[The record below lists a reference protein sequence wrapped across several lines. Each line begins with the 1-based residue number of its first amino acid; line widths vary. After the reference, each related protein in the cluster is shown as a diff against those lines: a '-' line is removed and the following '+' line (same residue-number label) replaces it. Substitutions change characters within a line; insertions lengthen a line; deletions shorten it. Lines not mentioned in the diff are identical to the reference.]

1 MKQKKQLSELRKF
14 KRPAA
19 TIFADRTAYAYFSFK
34 RIGNAYI
41 LNCVALF
48 LLSISR
54 RKTLEVGGKDLLSD
68 YEPKVMALSRGIFT
82 WVTNQLNPPVRPAMV
97 QGEKPLSRGERAHF
111 GR

>member
-1 MKQKKQLSELRKF
+1 MFLGRRQATPSLLKQKKQLSELRKF

-41 LNCVALF
+41 QIRVALF

-54 RKTLEVGGKDLLSD
+54 RKTFEVEGKELVSH
-68 YEPKVMALSRGIFT
+68 YEPKVMALSRGS
-82 WVTNQLNPPVRPAMV
+82 LL
-97 QGEKPLSRGERAHF
+97 G
-111 GR
+111 